1 MASTG
6 APASL
11 SEQRGLPVISGF
23 GRRFFFT
30 HVAIAIG
37 LGVLG
42 AEAFWRLY
50 VVPRNRRRDEYYRS
64 IGVEFERLVN

>member
-1 MASTG
+1 MASATPQV
-6 APASL
+6 AP

-23 GRRFFFT
+23 GRRYFFK

-64 IGVEFERLVN
+64 IGVEFERLVD